1 MTRAPTAGRTPA
13 ERATCGLKDASAEN
27 PLAAVRALVVELAHI
42 AAAEDDAAER
52 RRDVATPCST
62 R

>member
-1 MTRAPTAGRTPA
+1 VGPEDPARA
-13 ERATCGLKDASAEN
+13 RAALQH
-27 PLAAVRALVVELAHI
+27 LVVELARI

-52 RRDVATPCST
+52 RRDMAKPCST

>member
-1 MTRAPTAGRTPA
+1 MTATSNERRAETPKRPTNEAAA
-13 ERATCGLKDASAEN
+13 EARAILQQ
-27 PLAAVRALVVELAHI
+27 LVVELARI

-52 RRDVATPCST
+52 RRDMATPCST